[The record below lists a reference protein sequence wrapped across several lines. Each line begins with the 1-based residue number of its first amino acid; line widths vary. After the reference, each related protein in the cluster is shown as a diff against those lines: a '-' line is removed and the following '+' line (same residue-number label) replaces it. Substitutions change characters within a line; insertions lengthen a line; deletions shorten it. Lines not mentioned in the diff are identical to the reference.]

1 MHLSHLPQTLLIL
14 LLALAPTALTLP
26 DPLRPQRQ
34 IVLDPRSPEARQ
46 QRLEAWKAQKPMHTT
61 ALLAGAAATAVR
73 NGRRRDLSGITGE
86 KGMWIPVGIWD
97 GGDEVDGG
105 RGREIGDVRGGEG
118 LVLGLEDGVEGVE
131 GDGGVFGVEGVEG
144 DGGVFGVR
152 DVVERVW
159 KRLEKIGLV
168 VQRGRHRV
176 DKVKELDGGHD
187 GDL

>member
-26 DPLRPQRQ
+26 DPLRPQHQ

-61 ALLAGAAATAVR
+61 ALLAGAAATAVPEAQVR

-97 GGDEVDGG
+97 GGDEVDGE
-105 RGREIGDVRGGEG
+105 RGREVGDVGGGRGWCWGWRMGLRVWRVMGGVWGEG
-118 LVLGLEDGVEGVE
+118 CG
-131 GDGGVFGVEGVEG
+131 
-144 DGGVFGVR
+144 
-152 DVVERVW
+152 
-159 KRLEKIGLV
+159 
-168 VQRGRHRV
+168 
-176 DKVKELDGGHD
+176 
-187 GDL
+187 

>member
-1 MHLSHLPQTLLIL
+1 
-14 LLALAPTALTLP
+14 
-26 DPLRPQRQ
+26 
-34 IVLDPRSPEARQ
+34 
-46 QRLEAWKAQKPMHTT
+46 MHTT
-61 ALLAGAAATAVR
+61 ALLAGAAATAVPEAQVR

-97 GGDEVDGG
+97 GGDEVDGE
-105 RGREIGDVRGGEG
+105 RGREVGDVRGGKG
-118 LVLGLEDGVEGVE
+118 LVLGLED
-131 GDGGVFGVEGVEG
+131 GVEGVEG